1 MVQSTSIS
9 SDVLRKESTLLY
21 LFHNNFFEKNSYQR
35 QKKYS
40 YQWKK
45 EKRLEVIFLSFGILC
60 ARKTHVSFG
69 NQVFFN
75 DCDKLCI

>member
-21 LFHNNFFEKNSYQR
+21 LFHNNFFEKN
-35 QKKYS
+35 S

-75 DCDKLCI
+75 DCDKLFI